1 MYYEDE
7 CGTKIKPKLIA
18 KMPFRGA
25 TNDFYILDAFITMS
39 PGIEFLKA
47 RGCLITVIH
56 CTSTSFY
63 TDCETCYS
71 RYKEKYTENVAI
83 CNLKFFFDSVTDEV
97 TGEVK
102 KPTKLRKL
110 LDDLYGKNGKVSEE
124 EESGNSAK
132 RAENILKLIRSRNKK
147 KPEDE
152 E

>member
-1 MYYEDE
+1 MYYEDD
-7 CGTKIKPKLIA
+7 CGTKIKPELIA
-18 KMPFRGA
+18 RMPFRGA

-97 TGEVK
+97 TGEIK
-102 KPTKLRKL
+102 KPTKLRRL
-110 LDDLYGKNGKVSEE
+110 LDKMYGKDEREE
-124 EESGNSAK
+124 DSHDSAN
-132 RAENILKLIRSRNKK
+132 RAEDILKLIRSKQRK
-147 KPEDE
+147 KPKDE

>member
-1 MYYEDE
+1 MYYEDD

-25 TNDFYILDAFITMS
+25 TNDFYILDAFIAMS

-63 TDCETCYS
+63 TDCETCYE
-71 RYKEKYTENVAI
+71 RYKEKYTDNVAI
-83 CNLKFFFDSVTDEV
+83 CNLKVFFDSVTDEA
-97 TGEVK
+97 TGQIK

-110 LDDLYGKNGKVSEE
+110 INDLHGKDEDEE
-124 EESGNSAK
+124 CPRDSAK
-132 RAENILKLIRSRNKK
+132 RAENILKLIRSRQAK
-147 KPEDE
+147 
-152 E
+152 